1 MFPSAAIGR
10 AATAQQ
16 KSSAA
21 RGKAS
26 NVRVLPAFLIADKV
40 YLCIAYYHCLN
51 GLKQNGVRL
60 FINA

>member
-1 MFPSAAIGR
+1 MFPSAAIDR

-21 RGKAS
+21 RRKVS
-26 NVRVLPAFLIADKV
+26 NVRVSPAFIIANKV
-40 YLCIAYYHCLN
+40 YLCIAYYPCLN
-51 GLKQNGVRL
+51 GLKPHGIRS